1 MGKGSNLESKREGS
15 VDIEELANKIR
26 RRPYSPIT
34 DNCLVKST
42 EFAKR
47 CTEIGVEAKV
57 VVCVAYSGQRIPLLG
72 FIVPVVGL
80 HFYAE
85 VRGRRCEV
93 SREPRDEKRFGIH
106 NNRPK
111 VLARLGKF

>member
-1 MGKGSNLESKREGS
+1 MEGEKQVKTKHECS
-15 VDIEELANKIR
+15 VDVEELASKIR
-26 RRPYSPIT
+26 RRPYSPVT
-34 DNCLVKST
+34 DNCLIKST
-42 EFAKR
+42 EFARR

-57 VVCVAYSGQRIPLLG
+57 VACLAYSGQRIPLVG
-72 FIVPVVGL
+72 FIVPVAGF

-85 VRGRRCEV
+85 VRGKRYEV

-111 VLARLGKF
+111 VLARLGRF